1 MTSQVEIHSSDIG
14 GLCVMKLSS
23 GKPQNLPY
31 ENPFRA
37 EKTVWIFIFQ
47 KYVKLFPIQF
57 YQA

>member
-37 EKTVWIFIFQ
+37 ENC
-47 KYVKLFPIQF
+47 LDFPIPKI
-57 YQA
+57 